1 MLANAFLWSIL
12 SLLYWTDISLLSK
25 VLKKALTDADMIGVE
40 LELLL
45 SIVNEARPETK
56 PAFSVMKKDFGTLK

>member
-1 MLANAFLWSIL
+1 M
-12 SLLYWTDISLLSK
+12 DISLLSQ

-40 LELLL
+40 LDVLL

-56 PAFSVMKKDFGTLK
+56 PAFYVMKKDFGTMK